1 MNTQRPRSEFT
12 AVDQASMPQAYVD
25 CMDFQHH
32 AAFVQQY
39 KARARSLLDL
49 QPGLHV
55 LDAGTG
61 TGEDARAIATC
72 VGPTGQVIG
81 LDVSQTMLEV
91 AKQRSQGLDLPLRFC
106 QADLHHLPFVDA
118 TFDRCYADKTFQ
130 HLLSPRQALTELVR
144 VLKPGGRL
152 VVVDP
157 DHDTHVLDSPYPEVT
172 RRFLRFR
179 SDGLRQPGI
188 AHQQY
193 ELFQEAGLHAVTVE
207 PLTWVTTDYETI
219 RPMSSFIEGM
229 RLAQDQGVVTAE
241 EAERWITALEDAM
254 RTGRF
259 FHAVTY
265 FLTAGSK
272 PLE

>member
-1 MNTQRPRSEFT
+1 MSTQRPRSEFT
-12 AVDQASMPQAYVD
+12 AVDQAGMPHAYVD

-39 KARARSLLDL
+39 KTRARDLLDL
-49 QPGLHV
+49 QPGQHV
-55 LDAGTG
+55 LDAGAG
-61 TGEDARAIATC
+61 TGEDARALATY
-72 VGPTGQVIG
+72 VGSTGQVVG
-81 LDVSQTMLEV
+81 LDLSQTMLEV

-106 QADLHHLPFVDA
+106 QADLHHLPFADA

-130 HLLSPRQALTELVR
+130 HLLHPRQALSELVR

-157 DHDTHVLDSPYPEVT
+157 DHETHVLDSPYPEVT
-172 RRFLRFR
+172 RRFFRFR

-193 ELFQEAGLHAVTVE
+193 ALFQEAGLRAVTVE

-219 RPMSSFIEGM
+219 RPVSSFVEGM
-229 RLAQDQGVVTAE
+229 RLAQGP
-241 EAERWITALEDAM
+241 
-254 RTGRF
+254 
-259 FHAVTY
+259 
-265 FLTAGSK
+265 GSGHRRGS
-272 PLE
+272 